1 MPVTKV
7 ISALALSAITLASI
21 YFAVF
26 ALSIFLGISLV

>member
-7 ISALALSAITLASI
+7 ISTLALSAVTLASI

-26 ALSIFLGISLV
+26 ALSIFLGISPV